1 MAKFL
6 VISEYQDP
14 PSRPSFITRNDIH
27 VKETKLKRMRIE
39 INDKPENHL
48 EQKESLITNGC

>member
-14 PSRPSFITRNDIH
+14 PSRPSYNTRTEFHIAYFLTHNQPSIH
-27 VKETKLKRMRIE
+27 MPYCFL
-39 INDKPENHL
+39 
-48 EQKESLITNGC
+48 G